1 MNQQS
6 IDAVF
11 DERDQLRTEL
21 EQVKAE
27 KKAILDWLD
36 NNTTFCNP
44 GEVPVLSSVSL
55 RIWYHASD
63 DTDNFPFSEVIN
75 EQLQGSNKE

>member
-27 KKAILDWLD
+27 RDELRQTLADM
-36 NNTTFCNP
+36 
-44 GEVPVLSSVSL
+44 EPVKTQAEIDFAL
-55 RIWYHASD
+55 A
-63 DTDNFPFSEVIN
+63 
-75 EQLQGSNKE
+75 EQLRLNK